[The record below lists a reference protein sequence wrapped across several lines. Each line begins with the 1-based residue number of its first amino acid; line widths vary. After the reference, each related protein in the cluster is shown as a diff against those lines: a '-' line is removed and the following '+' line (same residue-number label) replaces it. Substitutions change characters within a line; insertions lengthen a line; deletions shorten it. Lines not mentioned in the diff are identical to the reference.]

1 MFVLKIVSCPPFP
14 CRVDERTRLGA
25 ITRFSSS
32 LLSISVY
39 IVLPS
44 GEPFLEFIFCF
55 FFSVSTNLSF
65 LSVCSFIFCL
75 SACGFS
81 LSLNTLFLFPTQ
93 PRSHLLLVHTSLLP
107 RPLSDCHA
115 FKPPV
120 VDKSIHLAS
129 QTRRFAES
137 KQPWRLAF
145 EGGES
150 VEGIGAKRPPNTQY
164 VMSQSQPTRLTA
176 WRRNVMEPVAQVANQ
191 SSPVGKKRLNCPCSL
206 WLILSWSTSMQRV
219 LHAPCMAFS
228 VINTHVFVLFNS
240 K

>member
-1 MFVLKIVSCPPFP
+1 MSSWWKNASGSDNSFFILPSFYFSLHCFTFWWTIS
-14 CRVDERTRLGA
+14 RVYP
-25 ITRFSSS
+25 S
-32 LLSISVY
+32 LLLFGFYQVLIFISLLLY
-39 IVLPS
+39 
-44 GEPFLEFIFCF
+44 FLFVCLL
-55 FFSVSTNLSF
+55 V
-65 LSVCSFIFCL
+65 LSV
-75 SACGFS
+75 AQH
-81 LSLNTLFLFPTQ
+81 TLFLFPSH
-93 PRSHLLLVHTSLLP
+93 PHSHLFLVHTSLLP

-120 VDKSIHLAS
+120 VDKSIPLAS

-150 VEGIGAKRPPNTQY
+150 VEGIGAKRPPNMQY
-164 VMSQSQPTRLTA
+164 VMSQSRPTRLTA
-176 WRRNVMEPVAQVANQ
+176 CRRNVTDPVAQAANQ
-191 SSPVGKKRLNCPCSL
+191 SSPVGKKRLNCPCTL